1 MSKANASK
9 TAQRLKTLDVPDQA
23 VICDTTGVTM
33 LKDSYLKIVT
43 QMPLPGIV
51 ILVHGVNSD
60 GEWYEQTEEG
70 LCQGLNDRLKRND
83 DQMAHPSAKG
93 GQLTPAKYI
102 GELTPDGYVNADRD
116 VDNFIADDNH
126 FSPVIR
132 FRWGYKASSDELQK
146 YGENIYLNEHN
157 YWGGGPFAN
166 GCTSLPD
173 LWSEGVSE
181 AMFLW
186 WNIGHFNPMD
196 DRPVFSCPPRPYYV
210 LAALRLAK
218 LVESIRTLQ
227 PNVPVTI
234 VCHSQGNMVAIAAA
248 FLGDRLPPTNK
259 DGISGRC
266 VADTYVLC
274 NPPYSLQTA
283 GFIENWSESHMKDR
297 DGGSGRQTVQARIE
311 TMKNFFDIIRK
322 PASSCPQEADEIDKT
337 MANKR
342 HQFDAASDRDAYGF
356 GTPKNTCGRVTL
368 YCCPHDQ
375 VISGTTI
382 RGIGWLGMSQ
392 ADIDVTNGHG
402 VFSQRVFAQAFK
414 VGVQGEY
421 GYWKDHYRKVKEESD
436 DFWMPRSPTVNYRI
450 SPSESDSV
458 LGTIVTYGLA
468 PLFILATAAA
478 RKPINAVPPKGWKV
492 PLKAPDL
499 PKAFTPNELADGTP
513 AAFDEGRWAPG
524 EDRDPGRI
532 RDNDDPYAGDQ
543 KINQHKGEPKRP
555 ATDAGR
561 GNSGTEAQLRY
572 EHHARL
578 RMEARREG
586 LVKKDE
592 KHVTAE
598 DQPDTASKEYK
609 DWRSKKIKGYLA
621 NNVDSNA
628 TDHSTIMTNAMHAEK
643 ALAYDVAIGICKI
656 SRADIQTLRV
666 TADWRISKALEDH
679 NPHVKFVEY
688 MNHGMLDGVPLKEW
702 ASHPNSDGSMPNL
715 IVDRREHGSR
725 KHQKLENL

>member
-1 MSKANASK
+1 MSKTNASK
-9 TAQRLKTLDVPDQA
+9 VAPKLKTLDVSDQA

-60 GEWYEQTEEG
+60 GEWYDQTEEG

-83 DQMAHPSAKG
+83 DQMAHPTAKG
-93 GQLTPAKYI
+93 GQLTPAKYM

-132 FRWGYKASSDELQK
+132 FRWGYKASSDELQT

-173 LWSEGVSE
+173 LWSEGISE
-181 AMFLW
+181 SMFLW

-218 LVESIRTLQ
+218 LIESIRKLQ
-227 PNVPVTI
+227 PNVPVSI

-283 GFIENWSESHMKDR
+283 GFIENWSEAHMKDR

-322 PASSCPQEADEIDKT
+322 PASSCPQEADEIDKA

-342 HQFDAASDRDAYGF
+342 HQFDAASDRAAYGY

-392 ADIDVTNGHG
+392 SEIDATNGHG

-421 GYWKDHYRKVKEESD
+421 GYWKDHYYKVKEESD
-436 DFWMPRSPTVNYRI
+436 DFWMPRSPTVSYRL
-450 SPSESDSV
+450 SPHENKSAW
-458 LGTIVTYGLA
+458 GTIMTYGLA

-478 RKPINAVPPKGWKV
+478 RKPVNAVPPKGWKV

-499 PKAFTPNELADGTP
+499 PKAFTPNELPDGTP
-513 AAFDEGRWAPG
+513 AAFDEGRSSPG
-524 EDRDPGRI
+524 EDRDPDRV
-532 RDNDDPYAGDQ
+532 RAKDDPYAGEKELKQ
-543 KINQHKGEPKRP
+543 RKGEPARP

-561 GNSGTEAQLRY
+561 GNSRTEAQLRY

-586 LVKKDE
+586 LVKKEE

-598 DQPDTASKEYK
+598 DQPEMASADYK
-609 DWRSKKIKGYLA
+609 RWRTRKINGYLA

-628 TDHSTIMTNAMHAEK
+628 TDHSTIMTNAMHAK
-643 ALAYDVAIGICKI
+643 HALAYDIAVGISNIAKTDFR
-656 SRADIQTLRV
+656 SLRIV
-666 TADWRISKALEDH
+666 ADWRLSEILNQKDLE
-679 NPHVKFVEY
+679 NYFLEY
-688 MNHGMLDGVPLKEW
+688 FETGYFNQAPLSAW
-702 ASHPNSDGSMPNL
+702 INQSNSEGNMPNQ
-715 IVDRREHGSR
+715 IIDQRENR
-725 KHQKLENL
+725 PQKNIGARL

>member
-1 MSKANASK
+1 MSKTNASK
-9 TAQRLKTLDVPDQA
+9 PAPKMKQFDVSKQA

-33 LKDSYLKIVT
+33 LKDSYLKIIT
-43 QMPLPGIV
+43 QLPLPGIV

-60 GEWYEQTEEG
+60 GEWYDQAEEG
-70 LCQGLNDRLKRND
+70 LCQGLNDRLKRKD
-83 DQMAHPSAKG
+83 DQMVHPTAKG
-93 GQLTPAKYI
+93 GQLTPAKYM
-102 GELTPDGYVNADRD
+102 GELTPDGFVNADREA
-116 VDNFIADDNH
+116 DNFIAEGDH

-132 FRWGYKASSDELQK
+132 FRWGYKASSNELQT
-146 YGENIYLNEHN
+146 YGEGIYLNEHN

-173 LWSEGVSE
+173 LWSEGVSQ

-196 DRPVFSCPPRPYYV
+196 DRPVFSCPPRPYFV

-218 LVESIRTLQ
+218 LIESIRKLQ
-227 PNVPVTI
+227 PNIPITI

-248 FLGDRLPPTNK
+248 FLGDNMPETSNK

-266 VADTYVLC
+266 VADSYVLC

-283 GFIENWSESHMKDR
+283 EFIENWSETHMKDR
-297 DGGSGRQTVQARIE
+297 DGGSGRQTAQARIE
-311 TMKNFFDIIRK
+311 TMKNFFDIMRK
-322 PASSCPQEADEIDKT
+322 PGSSRPQEADEIDNA

-342 HQFDAASDRDAYGF
+342 HQFDTNSDRNAYGF
-356 GTPKNTCGRVTL
+356 GMPKTTCGRVTL

-382 RGIGWLGMSQ
+382 RGIGWLGMNQSE
-392 ADIDVTNGHG
+392 IDATNGHG

-421 GYWKDHYRKVKEESD
+421 GYWKNHYRQVKEESH
-436 DFWMPRSPTVNYRI
+436 DFWMPRSPLVSYRL
-450 SPSESDSV
+450 SAHENKGAW
-458 LGTIVTYGLA
+458 GTIMTYALS
-468 PLFILATAAA
+468 PVFILATALA

-499 PKAFTPNELADGTP
+499 PKPFLPNELPDGTP
-513 AAFDEGRWAPG
+513 ALFDEGRSSPG
-524 EDRDPGRI
+524 EDRDPNRP
-532 RDNDDPYAGDQ
+532 RDEKDPYSGDR
-543 KINQHKGEPKRP
+543 KIEQRKGEPERP
-555 ATDAGR
+555 QTDAGR
-561 GNSGTEAQLRY
+561 GNSRTEAQLRY

-586 LVKKDE
+586 LAKKED

-598 DQPDTASKEYK
+598 DQPDTASVEYK
-609 DWRSKKIKGYLA
+609 DWRGKKIKGYLA

-628 TDHSTIMTNAMHAEK
+628 TDHSTIMTNPMHAK
-643 ALAYDVAIGICKI
+643 CALAYDVAMGISYIPTKNI
-656 SRADIQTLRV
+656 RILRII
-666 TADWRISKALEDH
+666 ADWRLLEAIGDEDINKSFLEYFETGFFDKVSLPKWTQRSDGEGKMPSKIIDQREYRPRAKLED
-679 NPHVKFVEY
+679 
-688 MNHGMLDGVPLKEW
+688 
-702 ASHPNSDGSMPNL
+702 NS
-715 IVDRREHGSR
+715 
-725 KHQKLENL
+725 